1 MLRGKGNETRAP
13 NDGFLKYIE
22 NTFLAIHKVLLALQK
37 CIPRGAIKFVSPDQC
52 SAILGE
58 LESFL
63 NNEEFRIIFPKIL
76 DAI

>member
-1 MLRGKGNETRAP
+1 MVSGEGNETGAP

-22 NTFLAIHKVLLALQK
+22 NTFLAIHKL
-37 CIPRGAIKFVSPDQC
+37 VSQC

-58 LESFL
+58 LESFR
-63 NNEEFRIIFPKIL
+63 NYEEFRIIFPKIL

>member
-1 MLRGKGNETRAP
+1 MQSGEGNEKGAP

-22 NTFLAIHKVLLALQK
+22 NTFLVIFFRSTEMHCKRRFK
-37 CIPRGAIKFVSPDQC
+37 ICIC

-58 LESFL
+58 LESFR
-63 NNEEFRIIFPKIL
+63 NYQEFRIIFPKSL